1 MRWFARGKLWASR
14 EVEHDDFQIQKQAAV
29 WRRANAAA
37 TGPRDP
43 NGGTATG
50 VPAARTRIRGI
61 GSRRRIVPSA
71 RGRRRILR
79 RSAIATNPV
88 THARPARRPGDDRAR
103 QDHPR
108 VDKAWSNKPRDGRPE
123 TSKARRPWTDKP
135 APPSDR
141 PWQTKPTGPR
151 AQRKPWTG
159 KPAGNHS
166 RAKKPGG
173 FAPSGDRPWRDS
185 RGGSPPF
192 KAAHAKP
199 WQKRPF
205 RPGPPPKPDARK
217 RRDDEPPDRD

>member
-1 MRWFARGKLWASR
+1 MRWFARGRLWPSR
-14 EVEHDDFQIQKQAAV
+14 EVEHDDFQKQKQAALAPRERRRDRPGGSERRDGD
-29 WRRANAAA
+29 WRPGG
-37 TGPRDP
+37 THKDPRDRFKKKNRP
-43 NGGTATG
+43 ERAWSEKDPATQRDRDKPG
-50 VPAARTRIRGI
+50 YAARR
-61 GSRRRIVPSA
+61 
-71 RGRRRILR
+71 
-79 RSAIATNPV
+79 
-88 THARPARRPGDDRAR
+88 ARRPGDDRAR